1 MDMQSEIWDDDCTQD
16 AICKGCHKKS
26 KEGFNTGEL
35 TYHHWARKDAYGLF
49 TGLYCD
55 ACYKSDAYP
64 YRKDRYHDPMYSGE
78 RMEPED
84 NLPWEN

>member
-1 MDMQSEIWDDDCTQD
+1 M
-16 AICKGCHKKS
+16 
-26 KEGFNTGEL
+26 
-35 TYHHWARKDAYGLF
+35 YHHWARKDAYGLF

-64 YRKDRYHDPMYSGE
+64 YKKDRYHDPMYSGE

>member
-1 MDMQSEIWDDDCTQD
+1 MDMQSETWDDDCTQD
-16 AICKGCHKKS
+16 AICKGCQAKA

-35 TYHHWARKDAYGLF
+35 KYHYWSRNDAYGLF
-49 TGLYCD
+49 TGLYCGG
-55 ACYKSDAYP
+55 CYKSDDYP
-64 YRKDRYHDPMYSGE
+64 YRKDRYHDPMYAGE